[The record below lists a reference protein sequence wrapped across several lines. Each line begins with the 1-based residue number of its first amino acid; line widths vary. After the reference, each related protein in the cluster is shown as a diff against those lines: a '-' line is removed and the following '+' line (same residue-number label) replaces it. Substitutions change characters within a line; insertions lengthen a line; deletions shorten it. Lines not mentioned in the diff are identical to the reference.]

1 MFGKELWLVG
11 RPVADRLTAASF
23 PEVASCAK
31 WILDMIE
38 RLVRTQG

>member
-23 PEVASCAK
+23 PEELPAVQNGF
-31 WILDMIE
+31 W
-38 RLVRTQG
+38 T